1 MTTNHADVEASPRDV
16 YDVLLDP
23 YAYAKWV
30 VGSKRVR
37 RVDPNWPAV
46 GARFHHTVGPPG
58 VDIND
63 SSKLLEL
70 EENRRVVLE
79 VRFRPAGVAVVAIE
93 LEPRDE
99 DRRTHITMTEH
110 PKRGPV
116 RKWWS
121 KPLAA
126 ATSLRNV
133 ISLRRLARICEQRAD
148 VPA

>member
-1 MTTNHADVEASPRDV
+1 MTTIHADVQASPQDV
-16 YDVLLDP
+16 YAVLIDP

-37 RVDPNWPAV
+37 SVDPNWPAV

-58 VDIND
+58 VDIDD

-93 LEPRDE
+93 LDSRDD
-99 DRRTHITMTEH
+99 DRRTHITMTEQ
-110 PKRGPV
+110 PKSGPV
-116 RKWWS
+116 RRWWS

-133 ISLRRLARICEQRAD
+133 ISLRRLARLCEQRAHA
-148 VPA
+148 PA

>member
-110 PKRGPV
+110 PKSGPV

-148 VPA
+148 APA